1 MEEIFGRLVIEPLRG
16 FYEKTMDF
24 LPNLLAALIVLLIGF
39 AAGWLTKV
47 VLERIFVLLKL
58 DLLSDRSGFRAV
70 LAKGGL
76 QEPVSRLVSRFFGYF
91 IVFIFFLAALNDLEF
106 SIIQSLIERLLNYL
120 PNIIIALAVL
130 MVGYMLGNF
139 IGRATLIASVNAGIK
154 ISGPIGRCVKYL
166 FYLISISMALEQLG
180 IGRDTMLVSFGIIFS
195 GAVLALAIAFG
206 LGGKDVAREYLERKL
221 KEKETDDEIRHL

>member
-16 FYEKTMDF
+16 FYDKTMEF
-24 LPNLLAALIVLLIGF
+24 LPNLFAALIVLLIGF
-39 AAGWLTKV
+39 AAGWLAKV
-47 VLERIFVLLKL
+47 VLEKICVILKL
-58 DLLSDRSGFRAV
+58 DLLSERTGFRAV

-76 QEPVSRLVSRFFGYF
+76 QEPVSRLVSRLIGYF

-120 PNIIIALAVL
+120 PNIIIAVAVL

-166 FYLISISMALEQLG
+166 FYLIAISMALEQLG

-195 GAVLALAIAFG
+195 GVVLALAIAFG
-206 LGGKDVAREYLERKL
+206 LGGKDVAREYLERRF
-221 KEKETDDEIRHL
+221 KEKETEDDIRHL